1 MIPWTFEHNL
11 VHETTEGETTAS
23 AELQHWL
30 SQFPVLISKAKS
42 KTGCQREENNVYF
55 IDSPS
60 ILPMFCP
67 HLQPPLPAPAGLH
80 GWDEPGGEGRVC
92 RAEGGSRKAS
102 SPTRSSRCHSTAWLC
117 VTVQYSQRS
126 ASSGAEGQFGHNFSC
141 ISSLFQDSL
150 KPTPT
155 LLPSPALG
163 PQNLDKI
170 TLKFS
175 HSTLRASVWNSHY
188 SETDVGMQQWN

>member
-11 VHETTEGETTAS
+11 VHKTTEGETTAS

-80 GWDEPGGEGRVC
+80 DWDEPGGEGRVC
-92 RAEGGSRKAS
+92 RAQGKVAPGKPAAQQGAPGVTAQPGSVLL
-102 SPTRSSRCHSTAWLC
+102 CNIHSEVPA
-117 VTVQYSQRS
+117 V
-126 ASSGAEGQFGHNFSC
+126 GQKDNLGITFPVS
-141 ISSLFQDSL
+141 
-150 KPTPT
+150 
-155 LLPSPALG
+155 LPSFR
-163 PQNLDKI
+163 
-170 TLKFS
+170 T
-175 HSTLRASVWNSHY
+175 V
-188 SETDVGMQQWN
+188 